1 VPLVW
6 AFNRAVTDFDVNLE
20 DLRVWPRPKFI
31 GTAVVGIAAVG
42 TEAVGIAVAPSQT
55 DRASASAVHFR
66 IGFIGIWR
74 LLGPYIHLYPIGTMK
89 IGCPLRD
96 NYVDNERRLY
106 SGMLL
111 RVMESY

>member
-1 VPLVW
+1 MPLVW

-31 GTAVVGIAAVG
+31 GTAVVGIAV
-42 TEAVGIAVAPSQT
+42 TPSQT

-66 IGFIGIWR
+66 VGFIGIWR
-74 LLGPYIHLYPIGTMK
+74 LLCPYIHLYPIGTMK